1 MDYSEL
7 QILRDYQVNL
17 RFEVYRI
24 RNIILCYNVNHN
36 PVTFSYEAKHKRAI
50 KNTCMICVK
59 TYNPNSLGN
68 LD

>member
-1 MDYSEL
+1 MDFSGL
-7 QILRDYQVNL
+7 LILRDYQVNL

-36 PVTFSYEAKHKRAI
+36 LVTFSYTPKHKRAI
-50 KNTCMICVK
+50 NNTCMICVK
-59 TYNPNSLGN
+59 TYNPTNLGN